1 MKFKNRQIT
10 VGVLTIIILS
20 RTVQLLLVFHIILQF
35 SCVSLIENALLVLV
49 QVCWQGT
56 HLLLLVEALLDGV
69 LGLFDLLAA
78 QGVVVD
84 RSLSYLRVRDHLLH
98 LLGTLRSFKSSYWPD
113 NFPFLPVYLIAQ
125 IQVDGRGLVDRP
137 AVRPS
142 DLDLPPN
149 VDLVLLP
156 ILLCLALRVCLLS
169 QVKHTSGF
177 LGARHL
183 GRLRLVDG
191 AA

>member
-1 MKFKNRQIT
+1 M
-10 VGVLTIIILS
+10 
-20 RTVQLLLVFHIILQF
+20 
-35 SCVSLIENALLVLV
+35 
-49 QVCWQGT
+49 
-56 HLLLLVEALLDGV
+56 
-69 LGLFDLLAA
+69 
-78 QGVVVD
+78 
-84 RSLSYLRVRDHLLH
+84 H

-113 NFPFLPVYLIAQ
+113 NFPFLPIYLIAQ